1 MKAKLSCTI
10 HGLTRSRELIDILK
24 KLDLG
29 ISYQDV
35 KNLLSSWT
43 IYDLRSIPFPK
54 EIANY
59 YPGTAVMDND
69 DFKDD
74 TLTGGDT
81 SHACAT

>member
-10 HGLTRSRELIDILK
+10 HGLTRSLELIDILK

-43 IYDLRSIPFPK
+43 VYDLRSNPLPK
-54 EIANY
+54 EITNY
-59 YPGTAVMDND
+59 YPGNAVMDNG

-74 TLTGGDT
+74 
-81 SHACAT
+81 